1 MADYQITFTMTVV
14 KSNQTTGA
22 RTEIV
27 KDAANEEDAKE
38 RFLKIFERFAQRSP
52 FGQVKLNIQSVK
64 KVDGAKA

>member
-1 MADYQITFTMTVV
+1 MANFAITFTMTAI

-27 KDAANEEDAKE
+27 KDAANAEDAKE
-38 RFLKIFERFAQRSP
+38 KFSKIFERFAQRSP

-64 KVDGAKA
+64 EVGKA

>member
-1 MADYQITFTMTVV
+1 MANYAITFTMTAV

-38 RFLKIFERFAQRSP
+38 RFSKIFERFAQRSP
-52 FGQVKLNIQSVK
+52 FGQVKLNILSVK
-64 KVDGAKA
+64 KVDEAKA